1 MVWIYADILSFW
13 GGDIDAKV
21 KVHRKPSG
29 TALLS
34 ISGNTNETKKI
45 SCLHSNDSIKNNLIE
60 GKNRIIKISAR
71 VRTDT
76 NSVSAKRQPAFLFNN
91 AVCDTDDGIIA
102 GLADGTKE
110 IGSFMM
116 AISTVCT

>member
-1 MVWIYADILSFW
+1 MVWIYADLLPFW

-21 KVHRKPSG
+21 KVHRKHSG
-29 TALLS
+29 SALLS
-34 ISGNTNETKKI
+34 ISGISHETKNF
-45 SCLHSNDSIKNNLIE
+45 SGLHSIAGSKIFLIG
-60 GKNRIIKISAR
+60 GKMRIIKISAR

>member
-21 KVHRKPSG
+21 KVHRKPFGS
-29 TALLS
+29 ALLS
-34 ISGNTNETKKI
+34 ISGISHETKNF
-45 SCLHSNDSIKNNLIE
+45 SGLHSIAGSKIFLIG
-60 GKNRIIKISAR
+60 GKMRIIKISAR

-91 AVCDTDDGIIA
+91 AVCDADDGIIA
-102 GLADGTKE
+102 GLTDGTKE